1 MSAANLF
8 PDWTP
13 RPVPRLLTT
22 HERRW
27 IAELPEYESRVIHEE
42 WQRGGG
48 ISARRTWTSRVE
60 DKRRGPT
67 GCGLITV
74 RFEWDEER
82 LARLSNA
89 LCAFKRRVKHVG
101 SEIVARIVE
110 CKYSDMTEVR
120 RSLKNLERPVSPGVY
135 MYASDTDS
143 CTRRGADNCDG
154 TCSWWD
160 EQVIMRDASLHPP
173 TQVSTVSPELRAR
186 LAEHKRTW
194 KHKSLQGAR

>member
-48 ISARRTWTSRVE
+48 VSVRRTWTSRVE

-135 MYASDTDS
+135 MHATATDL
-143 CTRRGADNCDG
+143 CATRDADNCDRSCERG
-154 TCSWWD
+154 LVRRVDHQEHEVCTS
-160 EQVIMRDASLHPP
+160 
-173 TQVSTVSPELRAR
+173 TNTVSPELRAR